1 MASIGKLAAAA
12 KKKAEEEAKK
22 KEREAKAKAAAA
34 QKAAQKEQTKVS
46 DLTAKAKTKIET
58 GAAKVQQKAQTST
71 AKPQNTRSNTNTN
84 TKSNTNTK
92 AQKANQTLTG
102 TTPTRTGGAKEL
114 VREAKRQISDAGT
127 KRNRANYSRIETKF
141 ATDWTARQNTRNN
154 TMQYSRRQKKDDQW
168 RWIQARRSAPSLDE
182 LVPRTSDRGDVSRYY
197 FRSGVVDPL
206 ALAKADGITGRNPA
220 TSSPRLSKEARERV
234 RSSVEQTR
242 KEEDRISRIPT
253 SKADQRNLN
262 ESELD
267 TIRRQRD
274 KWEKAMERGDTA
286 AARRA
291 HAEAERVRN
300 RAGYSGGD
308 AGEAE
313 IGPKLSLKDRLNL
326 NKEGERA
333 LRGALYRA
341 ENGSNSN
348 RGSSGD
354 GDALKRLTRQKN
366 GETVRSMDKELW
378 DRFQGAA
385 QAARVRGADRYKS
398 GIKKHTDRERE
409 RSEERRRILATG
421 EGPVDAHGRP
431 LPGDN
436 GDAWRSYARVEAA
449 GYGAAGGLVKAAE
462 AVANAARNNRY
473 ERMRGEWERMAAKI
487 PEYQGQLRAYYE
499 LEAQGYKPSANKDVL
514 YKQLQAANYAK
525 EQLEQMSLDPR
536 SDWFDPTQAQ
546 LRGMP
551 TTREESLGD
560 RWIRTGQE
568 QRDLAVKG
576 LGPVGTFLTDTAISG
591 YQMLPSVAA
600 TALIPGAGAA
610 AGAALMGGQA
620 MGQKAYEVEQNGGYT
635 SGETF
640 LRALGSGAI
649 ETATE
654 AIPLHRLAKIAKGA
668 TGRKVLSNILTQ
680 SGVEGTEEAVAY
692 LGNYAADWAAKD
704 PNRELS
710 LAGLAENA
718 LAGAMLGGVF
728 GGAASI
734 AGYPARGGSNVPEAG
749 SAPAALPPGRLAAL
763 PEGVRNTD
771 PIPPGSPLAE
781 AAADVAQQRSGQGMP
796 DGVRQ
801 QMTRVRERLAQQRA
815 AQVPSA
821 PVQTPSPEV
830 QAMREP
836 GRRETPSRRLSATA
850 SERDILARNISAL
863 GRNGRNAILSSYRE
877 GSDLSAYRRGFQ
889 SVYDQALTGAADED
903 IRVPSSLDVLQA
915 KAAVD
920 AGRNDR
926 TINLER
932 ERQKAENAKVSK
944 KGGLRDYDQI
954 AQVVGKDQAKT
965 LNEVGR
971 MLGREVRYVSAQEM
985 ENPRAQGEERADGI
999 IQINRDYE
1007 TVTGDAPDAVRWIMG
1022 HELFHTMKRISPE
1035 HSRSFQ
1041 DAIMQDEENQ
1051 RRVDAVL
1058 EAYQRSGAEISRDEV
1073 MEEIAADLSGD
1084 IFNEESDFLER
1095 FIERNR
1101 SNQNVLTRLWQ
1112 AIKDF
1117 AARLTG
1123 KRKQRANEAM
1133 TLLEN
1138 AMDETVRRAKDLP
1151 GVDATDRNV
1160 GGKARQ
1166 SFAGRNARTANIQ
1179 RLSDAQAMEQN
1190 GQDNESIRQ
1199 ETGWHKGRDGKWR
1212 FEIDDS
1218 QMQYFPDGDARF
1230 RQAHPEYA
1238 EYQELYQ
1245 KLFDGTL
1252 TDAER
1257 PRLER
1262 LEDLWGNELGRLSA
1276 RVERGEATLD
1286 NIIQHEALFEA
1297 YPELRNVRI
1306 EYQDMDD
1313 GVSGTHYPKNNKI
1326 VLNSDDLAES
1336 QKSALLH
1343 EVQHAIQHIEGFS
1356 PGTSTK
1362 AYERTRKELE
1372 DAVRDVE
1379 HNRDLWLKDAGVP
1392 DFVRES
1398 MEQVRQGKR
1407 TIQEHFAAL
1416 DRFKQESKYA
1426 EEIAAS
1432 EEDVRRARER
1442 LGEYGTPYDRY
1453 KRTAGEI
1460 EARDTQARRKLTAEE
1475 RKNTAPDLGG
1485 ENTLFAEGDGPSSLI
1500 DPDFAEDV
1508 QTWDK
1513 KGRPDGETFV
1523 LGSTGSVLQGLG
1535 AIENDIYIQGDK
1547 IKDIL
1552 TEHREMTVREVQQ
1565 IPGILEDPVLILKS
1579 QNKGRGGRQN
1589 TRMVLYGSVRAQ
1601 NGEPVLTVL
1610 DLRPVEN
1617 GLVIEDMQ
1625 KVSSAYTKTTNP
1637 TDFVRKSEVVH
1648 VDKKR
1653 AIPLLRT
1660 IGFQTPIELQRNGS
1674 VGSISYIGQNV
1685 NISGLPF
1692 SAVVQEKP
1700 AENNPDIRFS
1710 IKSPGVTGQDAAALV
1725 RENRE
1730 LREKLEHWKA
1740 QVKRTDRRDVDPKSL
1755 RQLARRLRKDYSTD
1769 MDTDAIAGRLG
1780 EIYNG
1785 ITHDMEYGQAQD
1797 LSQRLAGDMI
1807 AQARET
1813 EDYLYHEYEP
1823 MRKYFRETPVVLS
1836 PEDAGQITDYNDF
1849 RKAMFGKLRIKS
1861 GEQSNVDQVY
1871 QEISTLWPEWFD
1883 EGRESN
1889 SLDQVERIAEVLDE
1903 IYSRDDVN
1911 PYAGDMS
1918 GPANFLASEIME
1930 SFWDAPA
1937 VKKTFADRQQ
1947 ERVDEANAG
1956 KARMAKR
1963 WHDSVR
1969 AREEA
1974 EMNARWREAELK
1986 ATHEWLSAK
1995 DKHERKKKYDAA
2007 IRAVREQRDRKIRQE
2022 QEKRREQKKQ
2032 MQTRQKERELRA
2044 RVIRHS
2050 RDLSGKLLR
2059 PSDAKHIP
2067 QQLRTAVASVL
2078 ESINL
2083 ESVYTYDPVTG
2094 RRSKNPNGTPA
2105 KRTQAFQELRLAYE
2119 AIRREG
2125 EELVLDPDLM
2135 DNISAVEG
2143 FRDRPITSLGLE
2155 ELTTIWNTV
2164 KAVESSISTA
2174 NKALGQQRFAT
2185 IQEASEGLRQA
2196 LQGRKSKK
2204 EFSKAVGAMDKLL
2217 NAGMIRPHTYYHGM
2231 GETGDAL
2238 FHMMRQAQDKH
2249 ISFVD
2254 SAEKH
2259 MKELR
2264 KGINPRK
2271 LENGTRTFTFD
2282 GAEITLSK
2290 AEIMSLY
2297 ELMKRPEATEH
2308 ILIGGTRA
2316 EGKAGALGRR
2326 TKADPVRL
2334 SPEQIG
2340 EITGTLTEE
2349 EIRLADGIQK
2359 YMSDTL
2365 AKWGNE
2371 ASMAVYGYEKF
2382 TDPNYFPMQV
2392 DRNQVVKDVA
2402 NDAQSAT
2409 IAGRGFTKATKPH
2422 ANNALVIRSIFDVAA
2437 DHISDM
2443 ATYAAWLEPMENMKR
2458 IYNFSFR
2465 NEAGE
2470 RTGTVKA
2477 LIENA
2482 YGKNG
2487 LAYWDRLMEDLN
2499 NGIKGTDDNPFNAF
2513 VGNYKASAIGANI
2526 RVFIQQPTSILRAL
2540 EEINPA
2546 DFLAGFAKARPG
2558 TWKKVKQYAPI
2569 AIWKD
2574 WGYFDANTGR
2584 QMRSVLFDDDSPLR
2598 KLSNAAVQPASFM
2611 DSIAWSHLWNAL
2623 EVETRRKHRE
2633 LKPNTKE
2640 FYEAVAERFNEVID
2654 SSQVVDGILQRS
2666 QVMRSPD
2673 STTKMATS
2681 FMAEPT
2687 ITYNMLYRAASD
2699 LRNAQTPQERGKAIG
2714 RMGRVTFAVAV
2725 SLVANAAAQSLVD
2738 GLRDD
2743 DEDEDYWEK
2752 FTQAFTG
2759 LTGEEESVEEAV
2771 KNAALEGNIGNAFN
2785 PAGYLPFA
2793 KDLLSIVQGYKVT
2806 RMDMDS
2812 FARLAQEAGNV
2823 MTAMDGKGK
2832 RTRAN
2837 ALASFLAEGSRLL
2850 GLPVA
2855 NLKRDVLAVYKTWLR
2870 GRGQYEALYAVAKTM
2885 YRLDS
2890 SNNAGT
2896 FLDLAYAARRAGDMD
2911 AYEHITKELMD
2922 SQGKDQKWL
2931 EGKMTDRLA
2940 ADGELEGIQAQQY
2953 QTFTREVGQ
2962 IESDKD
2968 ENGKTITGSKQKKII
2983 AYIDGLDLS
2992 REQKSALFR
3001 TQYDSDK
3008 NNPWK

>member
-1 MASIGKLAAAA
+1 MATKSISRLTTAAR
-12 KKKAEEEAKK
+12 KKAEEEAKRAA
-22 KEREAKAKAAAA
+22 EEAKRKAQAAAAA
-34 QKAAQKEQTKVS
+34 QKTKNVAVA
-46 DLTAKAKTKIET
+46 TAKQAVTSAAKAAAPSVQKASQAAPVRATEKKKILNTGATGTQGKARQSVTKAAAEAVKRSIEAAGAEDGNGRRTRVKYVSQRRT
-58 GAAKVQQKAQTST
+58 GAAKD
-71 AKPQNTRSNTNTN
+71 
-84 TKSNTNTK
+84 
-92 AQKANQTLTG
+92 LTQ
-102 TTPTRTGGAKEL
+102 
-114 VREAKRQISDAGT
+114 EAKRQITDAAAKSRRAGLE
-127 KRNRANYSRIETKF
+127 ANYTALGNRF
-141 ATDWTARQNTRNN
+141 AADWSARQKVRTSDFQYTRK
-154 TMQYSRRQKKDDQW
+154 QQEKDAE
-168 RWIQARRSAPSLDE
+168 RLKNPSLDRE
-182 LVPRTSDRGDVSRYY
+182 REISRAYL
-197 FRSGVVDPL
+197 RSGIVAPL
-206 ALAKADGITGRNPA
+206 DLAKADSYTGRNPA
-220 TSSPRLSKEARERV
+220 RTAPRLSEA
-234 RSSVEQTR
+234 Q
-242 KEEDRISRIPT
+242 
-253 SKADQRNLN
+253 KAQ
-262 ESELD
+262 
-267 TIRRQRD
+267 
-274 KWEKAMERGDTA
+274 A
-286 AARRA
+286 AARRKQAEITEQSYASVPLSDADRKLPENDQRAIGRERRAWEKASAAGDLQGMTRA
-291 HAEAERVRN
+291 HTAAEAIRRSHGYTGGKSGDEYYSPALSLEDRLRLNKKGETALKRAKLGYELAVAPNQKRRAAARGEAIRNAEGYRSYYSKRAEREAER
-300 RAGYSGGD
+300 D
-308 AGEAE
+308 A
-313 IGPKLSLKDRLNL
+313 
-326 NKEGERA
+326 
-333 LRGALYRA
+333 
-341 ENGSNSN
+341 
-348 RGSSGD
+348 
-354 GDALKRLTRQKN
+354 
-366 GETVRSMDKELW
+366 
-378 DRFQGAA
+378 
-385 QAARVRGADRYKS
+385 
-398 GIKKHTDRERE
+398 
-409 RSEERRRILATG
+409 ERRRILATG

-431 LPGDN
+431 MPGDN

-514 YKQLQAANYAK
+514 YRQLQAANYAK
-525 EQLEQMSLDPR
+525 EQLDRISLDPR

-546 LRGMP
+546 LRGLP
-551 TTREESLGD
+551 DTAPESLGE

-568 QRDLAVKG
+568 QRDLAAQG
-576 LGPVGTFLTDTAISG
+576 LGKIGTFLTDTAISG
-591 YQMLPSVAA
+591 YQMLPSIAA

-620 MGQKAYEVEQNGGYT
+620 MGQKAYEVGQNGGYS
-635 SGETF
+635 SGEV
-640 LRALGSGAI
+640 LARALGAGTI
-649 ETATE
+649 EAATE
-654 AIPLHRLAKIAKGA
+654 VIPLHRLAKIAKGA
-668 TGRKVLSNILTQ
+668 TGRRVLSNILTQ
-680 SGVEGTEEAVAY
+680 AGIEGTEEAVAY

-728 GGAASI
+728 GGVASI
-734 AGYPARGGSNVPEAG
+734 AGSPARGGSNVPEAV

-763 PEGVRNTD
+763 PEGVRNTE

-815 AQVPSA
+815 AQAPSA
-821 PVQTPSPEV
+821 PIQTPPQEV

-836 GRRETPSRRLSATA
+836 GRRETPSRRLSFSA

-863 GRNGRNAILSSYRE
+863 GRNGQNAILSSYRE

-889 SVYDQALTGAADED
+889 SVYDQALTGTADED

-926 TINLER
+926 AINLEQ
-932 ERQKAENAKVSK
+932 ERQKAENAKVAK

-971 MLGREVRYVSAQEM
+971 MLGREIRYVSAQEM

-1035 HSRSFQ
+1035 HARSFQ

-1058 EAYQRSGAEISRDEV
+1058 EAYQISGAEISRDEV

-1095 FIERNR
+1095 FIQRNR

-1138 AMDETVRRAKDLP
+1138 AMDETARRAKDLP
-1151 GVDATDRNV
+1151 GADATDRNV
-1160 GGKARQ
+1160 GNKARQ
-1166 SFAGRNARTANIQ
+1166 SFAGRNARTANVQ
-1179 RLSDAQAMEQN
+1179 RLQGAKELEQN
-1190 GQDNESIRQ
+1190 GRDNESIRQ

-1252 TDAER
+1252 TDAEQT
-1257 PRLER
+1257 RLEK
-1262 LEDLWGNELGRLSA
+1262 LEDLWGNELGRLSG

-1297 YPELRNVRI
+1297 YPDLKNVRVYFVAPYAQHSLASYSPKYDRISIQRELRNDPEKLKHTLI
-1306 EYQDMDD
+1306 
-1313 GVSGTHYPKNNKI
+1313 
-1326 VLNSDDLAES
+1326 
-1336 QKSALLH
+1336 H
-1343 EVQHAIQHIEGFS
+1343 EIQHAIQQREGFS
-1356 PGTSTK
+1356 SGASVQHWMQSGVEEEES
-1362 AYERTRKELE
+1362 A
-1372 DAVRDVE
+1372 RDYY
-1379 HNRDLWLKDAGVP
+1379 R
-1392 DFVRES
+1392 
-1398 MEQVRQGKR
+1398 
-1407 TIQEHFAAL
+1407 
-1416 DRFKQESKYA
+1416 
-1426 EEIAAS
+1426 
-1432 EEDVRRARER
+1432 
-1442 LGEYGTPYDRY
+1442 
-1453 KRTAGEI
+1453 RTAGEI
-1460 EARDTQARRKLTAEE
+1460 EARDVQDRMRYNARVRRQLS
-1475 RKNTAPDLGG
+1475 PDLGG
-1485 ENTLFAEGDGPSSLI
+1485 EDTVFADGGGTSALI
-1500 DPDFAEDV
+1500 
-1508 QTWDK
+1508 QT
-1513 KGRPDGETFV
+1513 DGKNRQYV
-1523 LGSTGSVLQGLG
+1523 KADRQVIHS
-1535 AIENDIYIQGDK
+1535 
-1547 IKDIL
+1547 
-1552 TEHREMTVREVQQ
+1552 
-1565 IPGILEDPVLILKS
+1565 EDPTQWGKEYDGIQYENQFEAADPGWDNDLSYIAFSSDQLKYADPV
-1579 QNKGRGGRQN
+1579 
-1589 TRMVLYGSVRAQ
+1589 TYDD
-1601 NGEPVLTVL
+1601 NGEV
-1610 DLRPVEN
+1610 
-1617 GLVIEDMQ
+1617 
-1625 KVSSAYTKTTNP
+1625 
-1637 TDFVRKSEVVH
+1637 
-1648 VDKKR
+1648 
-1653 AIPLLRT
+1653 IPLSQR
-1660 IGFQTPIELQRNGS
+1660 FQTED
-1674 VGSISYIGQNV
+1674 
-1685 NISGLPF
+1685 
-1692 SAVVQEKP
+1692 
-1700 AENNPDIRFS
+1700 PDIRYS
-1710 IKSPGVTGQDAAALV
+1710 IKSPGVTGQDAAALA

-1740 QVKRTDRRDVDPKSL
+1740 QVKRTDRRDVDSKSL

-1769 MDTDAIAGRLG
+1769 MDADEIAGRLG

-1785 ITHDMEYGQAQD
+1785 ITHDMEYGEAQD
-1797 LSQRLAGDMI
+1797 LAQRLAGDMI

-1836 PEDAGQITDYNDF
+1836 PEDTGQITDYNDF
-1849 RKAMFGKLRIKS
+1849 RKAMFGRLRLRS
-1861 GEQSNVDQVY
+1861 GAQSNVDQVY
-1871 QEISTLWPEWFD
+1871 QELSTLWPEWFD
-1883 EGRESN
+1883 ERREST
-1889 SLDQVERIAEVLDE
+1889 SLDQVERIAQVLDE
-1903 IYSRDDVN
+1903 IYSRDEAN

-1930 SFWDAPA
+1930 SFWDVPT

-1947 ERVDEANAG
+1947 ERVDRQIERGNRIRERYQEA
-1956 KARMAKR
+1956 
-1963 WHDSVR
+1963 
-1969 AREEA
+1969 
-1974 EMNARWREAELK
+1974 L
-1986 ATHEWLSAK
+1986 
-1995 DKHERKKKYDAA
+1995 RK
-2007 IRAVREQRDRKIRQE
+2007 VREQRDRKIRQE
-2022 QEKRREQKKQ
+2022 QQKRWAAVDALRQDRDRKVGAEREKRREQKEQ
-2032 MQTRQKERELRA
+2032 LQTRQKERELRA
-2044 RVIRHS
+2044 RIIRHS

-2083 ESVYTYDPVTG
+2083 ESVYTYDPETG
-2094 RRSKNPNGTPA
+2094 RRSKTPNGTPA

-2135 DNISAVEG
+2135 DNISAIEG
-2143 FRDRPITSLGLE
+2143 FRDRPITGLNLE

-2174 NKALGQQRFAT
+2174 NKALGRQRFAT

-2204 EFSKAVGAMDKLL
+2204 EFSKAMGAMDKLL

-2231 GETGDAL
+2231 GETGGAL
-2238 FHMMRQAQDKH
+2238 FHMMRRAQDRH

-2254 SAEKH
+2254 SAEQH

-2282 GAEITLSK
+2282 GTEITLSR

-2297 ELMKRPEATEH
+2297 ELMKRPEAMEH

-2316 EGKAGALGRR
+2316 EGRAGALGRR
-2326 TKADPVRL
+2326 TKAEPARL

-2340 EITGTLTEE
+2340 EITNTLTEQ
-2349 EIRLADGIQK
+2349 EIRFADGVQK

-2371 ASMAVYGYEKF
+2371 ASMSVYGYEKF
-2382 TDPNYFPMQV
+2382 TDPHYFPMQV

-2402 NDAQSAT
+2402 NDAQAAT

-2458 IYNFSFR
+2458 IYNFTFR

-2499 NGIKGTDDNPFNAF
+2499 NGIRGTEDNPFNAF

-2540 EEINPA
+2540 EEISPA
-2546 DFLAGFAKARPG
+2546 DFLAGFAKAKPG
-2558 TWKKVKQYAPI
+2558 TWKKVRQYAPI

-2584 QMRSVLFDDDSPLR
+2584 EMRSVLFDDDSPLQ
-2598 KLSNAAVQPASFM
+2598 KAANVMMQPANFM
-2611 DSIAWSHLWNAL
+2611 DSVSWSHIWNAL
-2623 EVETRRKHRE
+2623 EVEAQRKHKE
-2633 LKPNTKE
+2633 LRPNTKE
-2640 FYEAVAERFNEVID
+2640 FYETVAERFNEVID

-2666 QVMRSPD
+2666 QIMRSPD
-2673 STTKMATS
+2673 TTTKMATS

-2687 ITYNMLYRAASD
+2687 MTYNMFYRAASD
-2699 LRNAQTPQERGKAIG
+2699 VRNAQSPQARNQAIG
-2714 RMGRVTFAVAV
+2714 KMGRVTFAVV
-2725 SLVANAAAQSLVD
+2725 TSLVANAAAQSLVD
-2738 GLRDD
+2738 GLRDE

-2759 LTGEEESVEEAV
+2759 LTGEEESVKEAV

-2793 KDLLSIVQGYKVT
+2793 KDLLSIAQGYKVT

-2812 FARLAQEAGNV
+2812 FSRLAQEAGNV
-2823 MTAMDGKGK
+2823 VKALDGKGK
-2832 RTRAN
+2832 RTTEN
-2837 ALASFLAEGSRLL
+2837 AVISLLAEGSRLL
-2850 GLPVA
+2850 GLPVS

-2870 GRGQYEALYAVAKTM
+2870 GRGQYEALYAVANTL
-2885 YRLDS
+2885 YRLDNS
-2890 SNNAGT
+2890 SNANT
-2896 FLDLAYAARRAGDMD
+2896 FLDLAYAARRAGDMG
-2911 AYEHITKELMD
+2911 AYEHITRDLMD
-2922 SQGKDQKWL
+2922 ALGKDAKWL

-2940 ADGELEGIQAQQY
+2940 ADGELEGIQAKEY
-2953 QTFTREVGQ
+2953 QTFTKEVGQ
-2962 IESDKD
+2962 IEADRDKD
-2968 ENGKTITGSKQKKII
+2968 GKAITGSKQKKII
-2983 AYIDGLDLS
+2983 DYIDSLDLS
-2992 REQKSALFR
+2992 REQKSALFH
-3001 TQYDSDK
+3001 TQYESDK
-3008 NNPWK
+3008 NNPWA